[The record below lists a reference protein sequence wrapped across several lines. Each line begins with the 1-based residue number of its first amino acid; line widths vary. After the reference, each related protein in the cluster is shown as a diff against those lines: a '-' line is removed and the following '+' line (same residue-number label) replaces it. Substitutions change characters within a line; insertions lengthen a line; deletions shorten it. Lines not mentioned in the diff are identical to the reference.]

1 MNRTTQ
7 RRRTIVAL
15 VTCALAPFVGVSSAE
30 AAEITVTDSTG
41 DVREGEGRLAP
52 RVSNG
57 DITNVSYDHRAAR
70 VVIRAEYVEL
80 LRPQSNNS
88 TLVFATRMR
97 TNEGAYRVAFTD
109 ADAGEPQGATFLTN
123 RRGEVRCNV
132 DERIDYFGNAIQVRI
147 PRTCLSRPQW
157 IRFTSFHATE
167 TADRVTYD
175 HPHDD
180 GPDPTA
186 WTSRVLHD

>member
-30 AAEITVTDSTG
+30 AAEITVADSTG

-88 TLVFATRMR
+88 TLIFATRMR
-97 TNEGAYRVAFTD
+97 TNEGAYRVAFTV
-109 ADAGEPQGATFLTN
+109 ADAGDPQGATFFGN
-123 RRGEVRCNV
+123 RRAEVRCNI

-147 PRTCLSRPQW
+147 PRTCLSRPRW
-157 IRFTSFHATE
+157 IRFTSYHATE
-167 TADRVTYD
+167 TADRETYD
-175 HPHDD
+175 NPHDD
-180 GPDPTA
+180 GVFPSA
-186 WTSRVLHD
+186 WTSKVFHD

>member
-1 MNRTTQ
+1 MNRITQ

-30 AAEITVTDSTG
+30 AAEITVADSTG

-57 DITNVSYDHRAAR
+57 DITSVSYDHRAAR

-88 TLVFATRMR
+88 TLIFASRMR
-97 TNEGAYRVAFTD
+97 TNEGAYRVAFTA

-132 DERIDYFGNAIQVRI
+132 DVRIDYFGNAIQVRI

-167 TADRVTYD
+167 TEDRVTFD
-175 HPHDD
+175 QPHDD
-180 GPDPTA
+180 GPEPSA
-186 WTSRVLHD
+186 WTSRVFHD